1 MKCRRGRQTAMISI
15 ATVFYW
21 RSTKNFGE
29 FPVFRLSRRTQL
41 YQTVS
46 YILRNIAMTWLENI
60 LIFDVKKSPFLTP
73 LRPYISSLQINHH
86 VPSSLNYTVDK
97 LHVKFVLIRTVG
109 NIHHAIR
116 FAWQAEKRQAQFM
129 SRGVGEKAAK
139 NLRDSEQREA
149 RMVSTSYV
157 GGACRW

>member
-1 MKCRRGRQTAMISI
+1 MFAYISHHI
-15 ATVFYW
+15 PT
-21 RSTKNFGE
+21 
-29 FPVFRLSRRTQL
+29 
-41 YQTVS
+41 
-46 YILRNIAMTWLENI
+46 M
-60 LIFDVKKSPFLTP
+60 
-73 LRPYISSLQINHH
+73 SSLQINHH

-149 RMVSTSYV
+149 RMVSTS
-157 GGACRW
+157 CRWSMSLVTFVLHTLGELRQLKSKLKQLKSKQKLRLHIGRFILAAT